1 MDNRKINP
9 DLACFIYN
17 IILASGK
24 THQQIADDIGVE
36 LRTID
41 YYCSGQRKPSQI
53 NLLKLLKA
61 TNVNS
66 SEIPF

>member
-1 MDNRKINP
+1 MTKRNINI

-24 THQQIADDIGVE
+24 SHQQIADEIGVE
-36 LRTID
+36 LRTIN

-53 NLLKLLKA
+53 NLLKLLKVTKA
-61 TNVNS
+61 NTT
-66 SEIPF
+66 EIPF